1 MEKYLKYL
9 PFILICSMI
18 PVAFF
23 NPFTNMD
30 INTLALTFLSTIGI
44 LAGIIFNPKLYKIE
58 RSIDDY
64 QKENKR
70 QHDDISVTLKKLVA
84 VRDLEVSLREI
95 IDSILEVTD
104 SHLSS
109 FINQEG
115 QLFIQFVHEIQNGA
129 FDVTALPSIRTK
141 IFKLKSDSNKLA
153 TMLGSKFEERH
164 KISQSH
170 CVDKFYNQLEE
181 TLMDDIFNSKNKRF
195 RMICEQFLHAHLT
208 DSAKTYMSLRPA
220 L

>member
-1 MEKYLKYL
+1 MEKYTRYI
-9 PFILICSMI
+9 PFVIIISMI
-18 PVAFF
+18 PIALF

-30 INTLALTFLSTIGI
+30 INAFALTFLSTIGI

-58 RSIDDY
+58 RSIEDY

-70 QHDDISVTLKKLVA
+70 QHDDISMTLKKVVA

-104 SHLSS
+104 GYLSS

-115 QLFIQFVHEIQNGA
+115 QLFIQFAHEVQNGA

-141 IFKLKSDSNKLA
+141 IFKLKADSNKLA
-153 TMLGSKFEERH
+153 TMLGTKFEERH

-181 TLMDDIFNSKNKRF
+181 TLMDDVFNSKNKRF
-195 RMICEQFLHAHLT
+195 RMICEQFLHSHLT

>member
-9 PFILICSMI
+9 PFIFIGSMI

-44 LAGIIFNPKLYKIE
+44 LAGIIFNPKLYRIE
-58 RSIDDY
+58 RSIEDY
-64 QKENKR
+64 QKDNKN
-70 QHDDISVTLKKLVA
+70 QHDKINLTLKQVVA

-104 SHLSS
+104 GHLSS

-115 QLFIQFVHEIQNGA
+115 QLFIQFSHEIQHGS
-129 FDVTALPSIRTK
+129 FDITVLPSIRTK
-141 IFKLKSDSNKLA
+141 LFKLKSDSNKLA
-153 TMLGSKFEERH
+153 SMLGPKFEERH

-170 CVDKFYNQLEE
+170 CIDKFYNQLEE
-181 TLMDDIFNSKNKRF
+181 TLMDDVFNSKNKRF
-195 RMICEQFLHAHLT
+195 RMICEQFLHTHLT
-208 DSAKTYMSLRPA
+208 DSVKTYMSMRQSL
-220 L
+220 